1 MLLLG
6 DLSDH
11 APFSQHGPYQSGA
24 GEYGTWDAKGLFS
37 SITKQTMVAL
47 NPAHAVQCTQ
57 LAIKHALTGERGPVA
72 VLYHSQALRGRV
84 GPDTNPPLYAS
95 DMYLPGPLPQADSV
109 AVGTSRSSTRR
120 SRTTSDCCRQR
131 GARESGVRRTRY
143 RGGTPWSPQ
152 WRQQPEEKER
162 LQKPMICA
170 GTCGNFGARSPT
182 P

>member
-1 MLLLG
+1 MGAIEGHLSSSPMLLLG

-37 SITKQTMVAL
+37 SITKQTLVAL

-95 DMYLPGPLPQADSV
+95 DVYLPGPLPQADTTAVEQAACMLAEAERPVIV
-109 AVGTSRSSTRR
+109 AGN
-120 SRTTSDCCRQR
+120 
-131 GARESGVRRTRY
+131 GVRV
-143 RGGTPWSPQ
+143 SQ
-152 WRQQPEEKER
+152 
-162 LQKPMICA
+162 A
-170 GTCGNFGARSPT
+170 
-182 P
+182 